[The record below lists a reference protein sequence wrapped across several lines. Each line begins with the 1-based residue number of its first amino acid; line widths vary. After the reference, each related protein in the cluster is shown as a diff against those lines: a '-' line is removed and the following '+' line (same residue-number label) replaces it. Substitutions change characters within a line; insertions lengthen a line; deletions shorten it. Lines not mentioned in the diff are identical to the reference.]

1 MKKFDAEYVNEMK
14 AEFVAILSTVEREG
28 ITDLINWLEESDF
41 YEAPASS
48 KYHNAFPSGLL
59 DHVINTYYN
68 LKSLV
73 YAKGLDKIIDEES
86 IIICGLLHDLDK
98 VGLYEKGF
106 KNVKKYHDG
115 GKKKDEGGKFDWVVE
130 ESYFKKDRDFYYG
143 NHETNSVYL
152 IRQYINLTKEE
163 EMAIMH
169 HHGGKG
175 YDSMQVNLTPIWDKT
190 PLAIL
195 LHVADMLSTFVDESE
210 DTCNKIQESMKEEV
224 VDNE

>member
-48 KYHNAFPSGLL
+48 KYHSAFPSGLL

-86 IIICGLLHDLDK
+86 III
-98 VGLYEKGF
+98 
-106 KNVKKYHDG
+106 
-115 GKKKDEGGKFDWVVE
+115 VVC
-130 ESYFKKDRDFYYG
+130 F
-143 NHETNSVYL
+143 T
-152 IRQYINLTKEE
+152 I
-163 EMAIMH
+163 
-169 HHGGKG
+169 
-175 YDSMQVNLTPIWDKT
+175 
-190 PLAIL
+190 
-195 LHVADMLSTFVDESE
+195 
-210 DTCNKIQESMKEEV
+210 
-224 VDNE
+224 